1 MNERILELA
10 LQAGLK
16 KEHGSDREYI
26 GDFDWRQ
33 FADLIFVDC
42 IKVVDETPLGYGDY
56 RDQILESM
64 RNSCVTSIRYH
75 FGVET

>member
-26 GDFDWRQ
+26 GHFDWRQ
-33 FADLIFVDC
+33 FADLIVRECAEICLEANDH
-42 IKVVDETPLGYGDY
+42 DN
-56 RDQILESM
+56 IL
-64 RNSCVTSIRYH
+64 RY
-75 FGVET
+75 FGVKE

>member
-33 FADLIFVDC
+33 FAELILQEC
-42 IKVVDETPLGYGDY
+42 CKVIDNHYEPVYDGKLLK
-56 RDQILESM
+56 Q
-64 RNSCVTSIRYH
+64 H
-75 FGVET
+75 FGVE